1 MRKILR
7 FISNNNTITPARA
20 ANKVDR
26 HDANNLILFHINR
39 ASSSNNFVQ
48 FIIQGN
54 RERKKLFVYISWQA
68 ANAFV
73 GTFMGVEFTDSD
85 GRRRVSNK
93 FLANTPATD
102 VTAYITRDPAIVY
115 QIQANG
121 AVNISNIGNQY
132 DFGSIT
138 AGSTVI
144 GLSTAVLDTASLV
157 ASGAVAQMR
166 VIGITPGPDNAW
178 GDAYTIVQVQISEH
192 QDVATIN
199 AY

>member
-1 MRKILR
+1 MSTSSAPFGLQPVYHASGFVRPAAFTLA
-7 FISNNNTITPARA
+7 NNAAVTLLQYQPVAINTSTGVVTPAT
-20 ANKVDR
+20 V
-26 HDANNLILFHINR
+26 
-39 ASSSNNFVQ
+39 
-48 FIIQGN
+48 GG
-54 RERKKLFVYISWQA
+54 
-68 ANAFV
+68 AFV

-93 FLANTPATD
+93 FIANTPATD

-121 AVNISNIGNQY
+121 SVAISNIGNQF

-138 AGSTVI
+138 AGNTTV
-144 GLSTAVLDTASLV
+144 GLSQAVLDTASVV
-157 ASGAVAQMR
+157 ASGGTAQMR
-166 VIGITPGPDNAW
+166 VIGITPGPDNNW

>member
-1 MRKILR
+1 MSTTSTPFGFQPVYHASGFVRPAAFTLANNAAVTLLQYQPVKI
-7 FISNNNTITPARA
+7 NTSTGVVTPAA
-20 ANKVDR
+20 VGDS
-26 HDANNLILFHINR
+26 I
-39 ASSSNNFVQ
+39 
-48 FIIQGN
+48 
-54 RERKKLFVYISWQA
+54 
-68 ANAFV
+68 V

-93 FLANTPATD
+93 FLANTTATD
-102 VTAYITRDPAIVY
+102 VTAYITRDPSIVY

-121 AVNISNIGNQY
+121 SVNISNIGNQF
-132 DFGSIT
+132 DFASIT
-138 AGSTVI
+138 SGSTVV
-144 GLSTAVLDTASLV
+144 GLSTCTLDTASVV
-157 ASGAVAQMR
+157 ASGGTATMR

>member
-1 MRKILR
+1 MSTTSTPFGFQPVYHASGFVRPAAFTLA
-7 FISNNNTITPARA
+7 NNAAVTLLQYQPVAINTSTGVVTPAT
-20 ANKVDR
+20 V
-26 HDANNLILFHINR
+26 
-39 ASSSNNFVQ
+39 
-48 FIIQGN
+48 GG
-54 RERKKLFVYISWQA
+54 
-68 ANAFV
+68 AFV
-73 GTFMGVEFTDSD
+73 GTFMGVEYTDSD

-102 VTAYITRDPAIVY
+102 VTAYITRDPSIVY

-121 AVNISNIGNQY
+121 SVSISNIGNQF
-132 DFGSIT
+132 DFASIT
-138 AGSTVI
+138 SGSTVV
-144 GLSTAVLDTASLV
+144 GLSTCTLDTASVV
-157 ASGAVAQMR
+157 ASGGTASMR

>member
-1 MRKILR
+1 MSTTSTPFGFQPVYHASGFVRPAAFTLA
-7 FISNNNTITPARA
+7 NNAAVTLLQYQPVAINTSTGVVTPATVGGA
-20 ANKVDR
+20 
-26 HDANNLILFHINR
+26 
-39 ASSSNNFVQ
+39 
-48 FIIQGN
+48 
-54 RERKKLFVYISWQA
+54 Y
-68 ANAFV
+68 V
-73 GTFMGVEFTDSD
+73 GTFMGVEFTDGD

-121 AVNISNIGNQY
+121 SVNISNIGNQY

-138 AGSTVI
+138 AGSTVV
-144 GLSTAVLDTASLV
+144 GLSQAVLDTASVV
-157 ASGAVAQMR
+157 ASGGTAQMR

>member
-1 MRKILR
+1 MSTTSTPFGFQPVYHASGFVRPAAFTLA
-7 FISNNNTITPARA
+7 NNAAVTLLQYQPVAINTSTGVVTPAT
-20 ANKVDR
+20 V
-26 HDANNLILFHINR
+26 
-39 ASSSNNFVQ
+39 
-48 FIIQGN
+48 GG
-54 RERKKLFVYISWQA
+54 
-68 ANAFV
+68 AFV

-93 FLANTPATD
+93 FIANTPATD

-121 AVNISNIGNQY
+121 SVAISNIGNQF

-138 AGSTVI
+138 AGNTTV
-144 GLSTAVLDTASLV
+144 GLSQAVLDTASVV
-157 ASGAVAQMR
+157 ASGGTAQMR

>member
-1 MRKILR
+1 MSTTSTPFGFQPVYHASGFVRPAAFTLA
-7 FISNNNTITPARA
+7 NNAAVTLLQYQPVAINTSTGVVTPAT
-20 ANKVDR
+20 VGD
-26 HDANNLILFHINR
+26 
-39 ASSSNNFVQ
+39 
-48 FIIQGN
+48 
-54 RERKKLFVYISWQA
+54 
-68 ANAFV
+68 AFV
-73 GTFMGVEFTDSD
+73 GTFMGVEFTDGD

-121 AVNISNIGNQY
+121 SVNISNIGNQY
-132 DFGSIT
+132 NFGSIT
-138 AGSTVI
+138 AGSTVV
-144 GLSTAVLDTASLV
+144 GLSQAVLDTASV
-157 ASGAVAQMR
+157 VSSGSTAQLR